1 MSDALQVFEF
11 EEQVVRVL
19 LEDGEPWFV
28 GKDVC
33 NYFGDTNYKRSLS
46 RLDED
51 ERGVHEVNTP
61 GGKQKMTVVNECG
74 LYHLL
79 FNFEPN
85 EARGVSEE
93 YIKERQAIIQRFRR
107 WVTHEVLPSIRKNG
121 LYSIPDNELKKDEDK
136 DSNEDLRLQLAEERL
151 AIQRRNADARN
162 AMALQRVVENPA
174 YPLNKEQRQLLVYEI
189 ARLTT
194 GKELEL
200 LEPIVSKTYYA
211 ASFVAEELGINLHSL
226 IKIARQGGLISDED
240 KINKYGLWK
249 LYKGKNKSQGDTL
262 QFYFSEI
269 GREKVKE
276 LYKEHKWGF
285 K

>member
-1 MSDALQVFEF
+1 M
-11 EEQVVRVL
+11 
-19 LEDGEPWFV
+19 
-28 GKDVC
+28 
-33 NYFGDTNYKRSLS
+33 
-46 RLDED
+46 
-51 ERGVHEVNTP
+51 
-61 GGKQKMTVVNECG
+61 
-74 LYHLL
+74 
-79 FNFEPN
+79 
-85 EARGVSEE
+85 
-93 YIKERQAIIQRFRR
+93 
-107 WVTHEVLPSIRKNG
+107 
-121 LYSIPDNELKKDEDK
+121 
-136 DSNEDLRLQLAEERL
+136 
-151 AIQRRNADARN
+151 
-162 AMALQRVVENPA
+162 
-174 YPLNKEQRQLLVYEI
+174 LVYEI

-211 ASFVAEELGINLHSL
+211 ASVICEELEITVHSL

>member
-1 MSDALQVFEF
+1 M
-11 EEQVVRVL
+11 
-19 LEDGEPWFV
+19 
-28 GKDVC
+28 
-33 NYFGDTNYKRSLS
+33 
-46 RLDED
+46 
-51 ERGVHEVNTP
+51 
-61 GGKQKMTVVNECG
+61 
-74 LYHLL
+74 
-79 FNFEPN
+79 
-85 EARGVSEE
+85 
-93 YIKERQAIIQRFRR
+93 
-107 WVTHEVLPSIRKNG
+107 PSIRKNG
-121 LYSIPDNELKKDEDK
+121 LYSIPDNELKEGDDK
-136 DSNEDLRLQLAEERL
+136 DSNEDLRLQLMEERL
-151 AIQRRNADARN
+151 AIQRRNAEARN
-162 AMALQRVVENPA
+162 ATALQRVVENPA
-174 YPLNKEQRQLLVYEI
+174 YPLTKEQRQLLVYEI

-200 LEPIVSKTYYA
+200 LEPILSKTYYA
-211 ASFVAEELGINLHSL
+211 ASVICEELEINVHSL

>member
-1 MSDALQVFEF
+1 MSNALQVFNNSSF
-11 EEQVVRVL
+11 GTLRTL
-19 LEDGEPWFV
+19 NEDGDILFCAT
-28 GKDVC
+28 DVAKNLKYSNPRKAIADHC
-33 NYFGDTNYKRSLS
+33 RYVTKRDVPHPQSADKTLEMNFIPES
-46 RLDED
+46 DLYRLIIHSHLESA
-51 ERGVHEVNTP
+51 ER
-61 GGKQKMTVVNECG
+61 
-74 LYHLL
+74 
-79 FNFEPN
+79 FE
-85 EARGVSEE
+85 
-93 YIKERQAIIQRFRR
+93 K
-107 WVTHEVLPSIRKNG
+107 WVFDDVLPSIRETG
-121 LYSIPDNELKKDEDK
+121 SYSIPDSELKEEEDK
-136 DSNEDLRLQLAEERL
+136 DDNEDLRLQLAEERL
-151 AIQRRNADARN
+151 FIQRRNADARN

-200 LEPIVSKTYYA
+200 LEPILSKTYYA

-249 LYKGKNKSQGDTL
+249 LYKGKNKSHGDTL

-276 LYKEHKWGF
+276 LCKEHKWGF